1 MKKKVAK
8 YLLRTSGVLVAI
20 AHKLSW
26 TAHNLN
32 AKK

>member
-1 MKKKVAK
+1 MKKKLAK
-8 YLLRTSGVLVAI
+8 SLLSLSSIFMSI

-32 AKK
+32 TKK

>member
-1 MKKKVAK
+1 MKKKLAK
-8 YLLRTSGVLVAI
+8 NLLSLSGALMSV

>member
-1 MKKKVAK
+1 MKKRVARS
-8 YLLRTSGVLVAI
+8 LLSLSAILVSV